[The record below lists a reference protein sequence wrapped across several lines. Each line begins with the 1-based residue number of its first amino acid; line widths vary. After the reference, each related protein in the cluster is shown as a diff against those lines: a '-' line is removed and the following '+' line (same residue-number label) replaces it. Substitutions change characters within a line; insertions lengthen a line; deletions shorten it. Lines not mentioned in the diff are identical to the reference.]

1 MADLFDIIELTID
14 IPKNELR
21 AGQRGTIVEKHAEDA
36 YEVEFANETG
46 ETLALICLE
55 PDQFITIWR
64 AQACTWVPVV
74 EQVAALV
81 TSLPE
86 DSRREVL
93 DFARFLYER
102 SKIRQDVVV

>member
-1 MADLFDIIELTID
+1 MADLFDIIELTLD
-14 IPKNELR
+14 IPKSGLR

-36 YEVEFANETG
+36 YEVEFANEAG
-46 ETLALICLE
+46 ETLALVCLE
-55 PDQFITIWR
+55 PDQFMAIWR
-64 AQACTWVPVV
+64 AQARTWVPVV

-86 DSRREVL
+86 DTRKEVL

-102 SKIRQDVVV
+102 SSTR